1 MSAIVKPSLSEKR
14 HLLQLDAPTL
24 NNTMDARGDAL
35 PTRLVVC
42 VDGTQFNP
50 NESSRTQTNIYRIYA
65 GIKPGKVVDK
75 STGVAFNQ
83 VLKYVP
89 GIGSAD
95 EVFST
100 ERAFGQGYLKQI
112 QDVYEACSQLSN
124 ERDEVWLF
132 GFSRG
137 AYVIRAVAGMLHRYG
152 AAVTAGQP
160 EFQRDF
166 KKALKDGERLSNTT
180 LSPTSSISSISSGS
194 FRPPP
199 RIQFLGGFDTIK
211 AGVDDDVFDISF
223 NSSIQ
228 HLRHA
233 LALHEDRKALSPEY
247 IFPEEFYR
255 TSLAESNRSLV
266 QAYFIGNHLDMGG
279 AAKKAGLGLYP
290 LQWMLLE
297 ARACGLLI
305 SFDGG
310 AREWADTRNPLAIV
324 IPKLAASKKSGEWKC
339 TTVNGITVPMQDIRD
354 VHEQNHGDY
363 IIKMHTGTGTIRA
376 KKVRN
381 PFTSDGGLKGFCD
394 WAPQGTII
402 HPSVYLL
409 LDERINIA
417 LETKELKLQRFIEDW
432 RERMLG
438 LTSDG
443 LVNAG
448 FWLDEEESDATLNPG
463 AIRVLVCGNTG
474 VGKSTLINK
483 TFGVDVTASMDR
495 SRGIHDVRQ
504 EITFDDRPD
513 LIVHDSGGFEAG
525 ADEEFVAIE
534 GFLKEKAAA
543 VDVKD
548 RLHVIWSVHET
559 GHQMER
565 TRTNWLTSGSVWT
578 STAHERFKQQQRS
591 CLKPCLS
598 TRKRSPSSSL
608 QRRKTTCWTSSS
620 GRNEKR

>member
-1 MSAIVKPSLSEKR
+1 
-14 HLLQLDAPTL
+14 
-24 NNTMDARGDAL
+24 MDGRPGAL
-35 PTRLVVC
+35 PTRLVIC
-42 VDGTQFNP
+42 VDGTQYNP
-50 NESSRTQTNIYRIYA
+50 SESSRTQTNVYRIYA

-75 STGVAFNQ
+75 ISGVTYNQ

-95 EVFST
+95 DVFST

-112 QDVYEACSQLSN
+112 QDVYESCCQLYN
-124 ERDEVWLF
+124 ERDEIWLF

-137 AYVIRAVAGMLHRYG
+137 AYVIRAVAGLLHRFG
-152 AAVTAGQP
+152 AITTAGQP
-160 EFQRDF
+160 EFARDF
-166 KKALKDGERLSNTT
+166 KKVLKEAATLSNTT
-180 LSPTSSISSISSGS
+180 LSPTSSISSISTSS

-199 RIQFLGGFDTIK
+199 RIQFVGAFDTVK
-211 AGVDDDVFDISF
+211 AGVDDAAFDISF
-223 NSSIQ
+223 NGSIQ

-233 LALHEDRKALSPEY
+233 LALHEDRRALTPEY

-255 TSLAESNRSLV
+255 TSLVESGRSLV

-279 AAKKAGLGLYP
+279 SAKKAGLSLYP

-297 ARACGLLI
+297 AKACGLATE
-305 SFDGG
+305 FDGG
-310 AREWADTRNPLAIV
+310 ARDLIDTRNPLAIV
-324 IPKLAASKKSGEWKC
+324 FPKLAGKKSSGDWSC
-339 TTVNGITVPMQDIRD
+339 RTSNGIVTPMQDIRD

-363 IIKMHTGTGTIRA
+363 IIKMNTGVGSIRA
-376 KKVRN
+376 KKSRT
-381 PFTSDGGLKGFCD
+381 PFAADGGLRGYCD

-438 LTSDG
+438 STADG
-443 LVNAG
+443 VVNPG
-448 FWLDEEESDATLNPG
+448 FWLDEDESENTLNPG

-483 TFGVDVTASMDR
+483 TFGVDVTTSSNR

-504 EITFDDRPD
+504 EITFEDRPD

-525 ADEEFVAIE
+525 ADEEFIAIE
-534 GFLKEKAAA
+534 GFLKEKSAA

-548 RLHVIWSVHET
+548 RLHVIWSDL
-559 GHQMER
+559 Q
-565 TRTNWLTSGSVWT
+565 
-578 STAHERFKQQQRS
+578 
-591 CLKPCLS
+591 
-598 TRKRSPSSSL
+598 SSL
-608 QRRKTTCWTSSS
+608 AQREMRVANYSQVLH
-620 GRNEKR
+620 

>member
-1 MSAIVKPSLSEKR
+1 MAA
-14 HLLQLDAPTL
+14 QT
-24 NNTMDARGDAL
+24 GAL
-35 PTRLVVC
+35 PTRLVIC
-42 VDGTQFNP
+42 VDGTQYQP
-50 NESSRTQTNIYRIYA
+50 SESSRTHTNVYRIYA

-75 STGVAFNQ
+75 ATGVAYNQ

-95 EVFST
+95 DVFST
-100 ERAFGQGYLKQI
+100 ERTFGQGYQKQI
-112 QDVYEACSQLSN
+112 QDVYESCCQLHN

-137 AYVIRAVAGMLHRYG
+137 AYVIRAVAGLLHRYG
-152 AAVTAGQP
+152 AMTTAGQP
-160 EFQRDF
+160 EFARDF
-166 KKALKDGERLSNTT
+166 KKALKDAERFSNTA
-180 LSPTSSISSISSGS
+180 LSPTSSISSISTTS

-199 RIQFLGGFDTIK
+199 RLHFVGAFEAIK
-211 AGVDDDVFDISF
+211 AGVEDSLYDISF
-223 NSSIQ
+223 NGSIQ

-233 LALHEDRKALSPEY
+233 LALHEDRRALTPEY

-255 TSLAESNRSLV
+255 TSLAESGRSLA
-266 QAYFIGNHLDMGG
+266 QAWFIGNHLDMGG
-279 AAKKAGLGLYP
+279 SAKKAGLSLYP

-297 ARACGLLI
+297 ARACGLVI
-305 SFDGG
+305 AFDGS
-310 AREWADTRNPLAIV
+310 ARDFTDIRNPLAIV
-324 IPKLAASKKSGEWKC
+324 FPKLAGKKNAADWSC

-363 IIKMHTGTGTIRA
+363 IIKMNNGTGSIRA
-376 KKVRN
+376 RKSRT
-381 PFTSDGGLKGFCD
+381 PFTSDGGLRGFCD

-417 LETKELKLQRFIEDW
+417 LETKELKMQRYIEDW

-438 LTSDG
+438 LTPDG
-443 LVNAG
+443 LVNPG
-448 FWLDEEESDATLNPG
+448 FWLDDEDSENALNPG

-483 TFGVDVTASMDR
+483 TFGVEVTTSMNR

-504 EITFDDRPD
+504 EITFEDRPD

-534 GFLKEKAAA
+534 GFLKEKSAAT
-543 VDVKD
+543 DVKD
-548 RLHVIWSVHET
+548 RLHVIWYAVRH
-559 GHQMER
+559 MKKR
-565 TRTNWLTSGSVWT
+565 R
-578 STAHERFKQQQRS
+578 STAHELQVLHRHQQPANAANSDRKAFPRGVCLRERS
-591 CLKPCLS
+591 AHSC
-598 TRKRSPSSSL
+598 RSD
-608 QRRKTTCWTSSS
+608 
-620 GRNEKR
+620 EKG